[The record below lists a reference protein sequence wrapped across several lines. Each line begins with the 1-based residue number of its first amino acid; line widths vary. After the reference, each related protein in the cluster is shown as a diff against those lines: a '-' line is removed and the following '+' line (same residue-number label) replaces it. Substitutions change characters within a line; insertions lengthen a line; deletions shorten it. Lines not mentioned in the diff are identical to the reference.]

1 MRDQSD
7 GIDFGISMRLLKE
20 VREEAQLAESLGF
33 DYLLTGEHISFYGPT
48 PNTLISL
55 SAAAAVTERI
65 KLLSGIVLVP
75 LYPPALLAKLI
86 ATLDVISHGRYC
98 FGIGIGGEN
107 PKEFA
112 AVGVPVNERGARTNE
127 ALEVIN
133 RLLTEDK
140 VSFEGKFSS
149 FSDITIGPK
158 SKERPPFWVSGRKE
172 AAMRRAARYGDAW
185 MPYMYSPEMLA
196 DSMSKIGAF
205 TEKAGRPAGSV
216 RGAAFAFTCV
226 HEDGDT
232 ALKMA
237 NKAMSTTYNQDF
249 TSLVGKY
256 AIAGSPDM
264 CRARVQEY
272 LDAGARTVIFAH
284 GCPAGYIEQN
294 TRLLAEEVIPAFRP
308 S

>member
-1 MRDQSD
+1 MRDQTD
-7 GIDFGISMRLLKE
+7 GVDFGISMRLLKE
-20 VREEAQLAESLGF
+20 VVAESQLAESLGF

-55 SAAAAVTERI
+55 AAAAAVTERI

-86 ATLDVISHGRYC
+86 ATLDTISHGRYC

-112 AVGVPVNERGARTNE
+112 AVGVPVKERGARTNE
-127 ALEVIN
+127 ALEVIT
-133 RLLTEDK
+133 RLLSEDD
-140 VSFEGKFSS
+140 VSFEGRFTSLPG
-149 FSDITIGPK
+149 ITIGPK

-172 AAMRRAARYGDAW
+172 GAMRRAARYGDAW
-185 MPYMYSPEMLA
+185 LPYMYTPEMLA
-196 DSMSKIGAF
+196 ESMEKIA
-205 TEKAGRPAGSV
+205 TYTAEAGRPEGAV

-226 HEDGDT
+226 HEDRDT

-237 NKAMSTTYNQDF
+237 NRVLSTTYNQDF
-249 TSLVGKY
+249 SDKVERY
-256 AIAGSPDM
+256 AIAGSPEV

-272 LDAGARTVIFAH
+272 LDAGARTVVFAQ
-284 GCPAGYIEQN
+284 GCPADYISEN
-294 TRLLAEEVIPAFRP
+294 ARLLATEVMPAFR
-308 S
+308 